1 MTTGDGLTIGID
13 VGGTKIAA
21 GLVTADGELRAH
33 ARHESPAAD
42 ATAIVGAIG
51 DLVEKLIGSAEGQGE
66 KVVGAGVAAAGFIDK
81 ERSNVI
87 FAPNLA
93 WRDEPLRAHLE
104 QRVGL
109 PVVVENDA
117 NAAAWGEFRFGAAA
131 DVDDLL
137 LVTVGTGIGG
147 GIVIDGNVLRG
158 GFGFGAEVGHMC
170 VVPEGRPCGC
180 GNRGCWEQYCSG
192 NALVRD
198 TREAVTDP
206 AAQALLE
213 RAGGDP
219 ERIDGPMITALAAE
233 GDPFCVARFADLGTW
248 LGAGIASLGAVLDPT
263 VIVVG
268 GGVSDAGDLLL
279 EPVRSS
285 YARLLT
291 ARAYRP
297 IAQIRQASLG
307 NRAGLLGAADLARTP
322 VSG

>member
-206 AAQALLE
+206 AAQALVEAEQVKAQASIQKAQMDNATRLQVE
-213 RAGGDP
+213 REKIASQERVAMFEAR
-219 ERIDGPMITALAAE
+219 ERIALEHQKAALHAVRPQ
-233 GDPFCVARFADLGTW
+233 GVMH
-248 LGAGIASLGAVLDPT
+248 GA
-263 VIVVG
+263 
-268 GGVSDAGDLLL
+268 
-279 EPVRSS
+279 
-285 YARLLT
+285 
-291 ARAYRP
+291 
-297 IAQIRQASLG
+297 
-307 NRAGLLGAADLARTP
+307 
-322 VSG
+322 